1 VGPSSRG
8 EEHGSSRPRRVS
20 GSSPR
25 YGIVVE
31 SLSCIVLLGRD
42 CRHNVKF
49 GVDVTDKD
57 REGIERI
64 DVNSKVSGGTGPRNF
79 ILPHEGNIIHVH
91 HGNETVAEI
100 FAILVRFLS
109 DSDSSR
115 VNMNSYLNV
124 REIFLEKRWGRRPST
139 PSIAGGWHCR
149 AEVPTDSCQTCDVPR
164 HYLHTIGIQYHKS
177 RAALTRNDV
186 ATSVEIQTT
195 RAGAH
200 FPEQLE

>member
-100 FAILVRFLS
+100 FAIL
-109 DSDSSR
+109 
-115 VNMNSYLNV
+115 NV

-149 AEVPTDSCQTCDVPR
+149 AEVPTDSCQTCDAPR
-164 HYLHTIGIQYHKS
+164 H
-177 RAALTRNDV
+177 RNDV

-195 RAGAH
+195 GAH
-200 FPEQLE
+200 FPEPLSRSRLFRPPLAMTMWQYWTARL